1 VHRSYFENGA
11 LKQEMSFRLGKREGT
26 STLWWPN
33 GKTAMVESHTDDRLT
48 KAKRWDENGKLV
60 ADEEFEADGSRK
72 LKR

>member
-1 VHRSYFENGA
+1 
-11 LKQEMSFRLGKREGT
+11 
-26 STLWWPN
+26 
-33 GKTAMVESHTDDRLT
+33 MVESHTDDRLT